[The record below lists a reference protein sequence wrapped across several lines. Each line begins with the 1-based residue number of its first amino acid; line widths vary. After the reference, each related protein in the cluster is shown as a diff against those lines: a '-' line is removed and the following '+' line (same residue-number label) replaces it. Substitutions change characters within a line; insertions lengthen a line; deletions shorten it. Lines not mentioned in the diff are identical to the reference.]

1 MKKQN
6 KQLDEKV
13 QTESLDLS
21 SKEQANI
28 LSAEEVFADET
39 DVFEDDENDVL
50 NDCENTPSNDENTPA
65 NEESTFCKDV
75 VSKCDTKRRTWD
87 KILTVAL
94 VVAICVLA
102 VVLLL
107 KIFVF
112 GDISVV
118 GDSMLPNFESG
129 QKVWVNKR
137 VTPKRGDVVVFYL
150 NDVNG
155 LWAEL
160 GVGSQKGGSAEK
172 YIKRVVALEGDQLWV
187 EKSGNDYVLV
197 VKTPDGQ
204 ILHEDYYTVDG
215 KPAKFFDSDKNLCD
229 VPLLGTL
236 GNLANTSENAPFVV
250 PQGCFYAMGD
260 NRHNSNDSRAIGAVP
275 FSHLFGVMP

>member
-6 KQLDEKV
+6 QQLDEEV

-21 SKEQANI
+21 SKEQRNI
-28 LSAEEVFADET
+28 LSESDAIRDEKDDFRT
-39 DVFEDDENDVL
+39 DGV
-50 NDCENTPSNDENTPA
+50 A
-65 NEESTFCKDV
+65 
-75 VSKCDTKRRTWD
+75 KRETRKRTWD

-112 GDISVV
+112 GNISIV
-118 GDSMLPNFESG
+118 GNSMLPNLESG

-137 VTPKRGDVVVFYL
+137 ISPNRGDVVVFYL
-150 NDVNG
+150 NDVSG

-160 GVGSQKGGSAEK
+160 GSSQKGGSAEK
-172 YIKRVVALEGDQLWV
+172 YIKRVVALEGDKLWI

-197 VKTPDGQ
+197 VETTDGQ
-204 ILHEDYYTVDG
+204 ILHEDYYTVNG
-215 KPAKFFDSDKNLCD
+215 KPAQFFDSDKNLCD
-229 VPLLGTL
+229 IPLLGTL
-236 GNLANTSENAPFVV
+236 GNLANTSASAPFVV

-260 NRHNSNDSRAIGAVP
+260 NRYDSNDSRAIGAVP
-275 FSHLFGVMP
+275 FSRLFGVMV